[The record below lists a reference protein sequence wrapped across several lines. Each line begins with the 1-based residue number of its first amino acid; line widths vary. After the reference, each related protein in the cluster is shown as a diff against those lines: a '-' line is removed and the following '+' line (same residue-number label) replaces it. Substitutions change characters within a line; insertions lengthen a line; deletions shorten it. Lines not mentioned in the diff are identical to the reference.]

1 MSQPPELVN
10 RAERD
15 ALRRRVL
22 RITLGVLVSILT
34 IYLALRDVDLA
45 QVEQALLAADA
56 RWVGL
61 ALLGVAVNVL
71 AKAYRWRLMMPGYS
85 FGRLLLALLAG
96 AMLNYYVPARLGDFS
111 RAYAAG
117 SPGAG
122 RAFALG
128 TVLLEKVFDLVAYA
142 LLFII
147 LVLLIPLP
155 EWASQP
161 GLVFVLAALAGVGA
175 AGLVAYRRGYLLAQS
190 ERWLSRLPQSWQV
203 FTHSRLK
210 AGLDSLDTLQ
220 GTRALLGLSFWSA
233 VIWLAALATN
243 QFMLQAL
250 DLDLPWTASL
260 LVLVVLQVG
269 ITIPSVPGR
278 IGVFEYLCILALGIF
293 GVDHAPALT
302 YGILL
307 HGVVL
312 IPTTL
317 AGLLAIWLLG
327 IGGHW
332 AVDAPSGERTS

>member
-1 MSQPPELVN
+1 MSQTAQPTSRSGGEGLWG
-10 RAERD
+10 
-15 ALRRRVL
+15 RVL
-22 RITLGVLVSILT
+22 RIALGLLVSILA
-34 IYLALRDVDLA
+34 IYLALRDVDLV
-45 QVEQALLAADA
+45 QVGQALLAADA

-61 ALLGVAVNVL
+61 ALLSVAVNVL
-71 AKAYRWRLMMPGYS
+71 AKAYRWRLMLPGYS

-122 RAFALG
+122 RAYALG

-142 LLFII
+142 LLFVI
-147 LVLLIPLP
+147 LLLLLPLP

-161 GLVFVLAALAGVGA
+161 GLVFILAALAGVGA
-175 AGLVAYRRGYLLAQS
+175 TVLVAYRRGYLLAQAN
-190 ERWLSRLPQSWQV
+190 RVLSRLPQSWQT
-203 FTHSRLK
+203 FASSRLQ
-210 AGLDSLDTLQ
+210 AGLDSLDALQ
-220 GTRALLGLSFWSA
+220 GKRAMLGLSIWSA

-243 QFMLQAL
+243 QFMLHAL

-269 ITIPSVPGR
+269 ITVPSVPGR
-278 IGVFEYLCILALGIF
+278 IGVFEYLCILALGVF

-332 AVDAPSGERTS
+332 AVDASSGERTV

>member
-1 MSQPPELVN
+1 MSQTAQPTGRGEN
-10 RAERD
+10 GA
-15 ALRRRVL
+15 RRGRVL
-22 RITLGVLVSILT
+22 RIALGVLVSILT

-45 QVEQALLAADA
+45 QVGQALLAADA
-56 RWVGL
+56 GWVGL
-61 ALLGVAVNVL
+61 ALLSVVVNVL
-71 AKAYRWRLMMPGYS
+71 AKAYRWRLMMPGYN

-122 RAFALG
+122 RAYALG

-142 LLFII
+142 LLFV
-147 LVLLIPLP
+147 LLLLLIPLP

-175 AGLVAYRRGYLLAQS
+175 TGLVAYRRGYLLAQA
-190 ERWLSRLPQSWQV
+190 ERWLTRLPQSWQT
-203 FTHSRLK
+203 FARSRLQ
-210 AGLDSLDTLQ
+210 AGLHSLD
-220 GTRALLGLSFWSA
+220 ALRGKWALTGLSFWSA

-269 ITIPSVPGR
+269 ITVPSVPGR
-278 IGVFEYLCILALGIF
+278 IGIFEYLCILALAVF
-293 GVDHAPALT
+293 GVARAPALT
-302 YGILL
+302 YGIIL

-317 AGLLAIWLLG
+317 AGLVAIWLLG
-327 IGGHW
+327 ISGHW
-332 AVDAPSGERTS
+332 AVDAPSGERNA